1 MVVNA
6 DFGRKSFPWT
16 DEGESMMGWGS
27 KKDERRGSRDRNYK
41 LLLE

>member
-27 KKDERRGSRDRNYK
+27 KKDEEEVGTGTISYF
-41 LLLE
+41 